1 MITKI
6 LGKVYL
12 RSLAAILAIAA
23 MMMYLNAVEQI
34 PQAMAAIIA
43 VVYIDKKISGDTE

>member
-1 MITKI
+1 MISKI

-12 RSLAAILAIAA
+12 RSLAAIIGIVA
-23 MMMYLNAVEQI
+23 MMIYLKAPDQI
-34 PQAMAAIIA
+34 PEAMAAIIA